1 MKLKVLHIVVA
12 AGSGSRFGAEL
23 PKQFCL
29 MNGIPVV
36 MHAINALRQSNTG
49 EVVLVLNEDMKGLWV
64 DLCAKYGF
72 DSPEIAFGGA
82 TRWQSVKNAVD
93 AFGGDAD
100 VISVHD
106 GARPLLSSALIG
118 RLMDAVEQGAP
129 AVIPVVAVTDSL
141 RKVSAAGGNSA
152 VERKSFRAV
161 QTPQVF
167 DGALLRRA
175 YSEPESP
182 LFTDDASVVENIGMR
197 ISLVEGEPTNIKI
210 THPLDLAVAE
220 LIQDRMRN

>member
-1 MKLKVLHIVVA
+1 
-12 AGSGSRFGAEL
+12 
-23 PKQFCL
+23 

-36 MHAINALRQSNTG
+36 MHAINALRQGDTG
-49 EVVLVLNEDMKGLWV
+49 KVVLVLSEEMTGLWK
-64 DLCAKYGF
+64 DLCRQYGF

-82 TRWQSVKNAVD
+82 TRWQSVKNAID

-106 GARPLLSSALIG
+106 GARPLLSSALIA
-118 RLMDAVEQGAP
+118 RLMDAVEQGNP

-141 RKVSAAGGNSA
+141 RQVSAEGGNSA
-152 VERKSFRAV
+152 VERKCFRAV

-167 DGALLRRA
+167 AGDLLRRA

-182 LFTDDASVVENIGMR
+182 LFTDDASVVENIGAE
-197 ISLVEGEPTNIKI
+197 IFLVEGEPTNMKI